1 MMNGINGFDE
11 MVMTSTGS
19 IYNATICFP
28 KLINYKIWNYGIG
41 SVEDVDLATE
51 TGFVRGLPPS
61 ADTVDL
67 GKDVK
72 LFHDNNVV
80 MEFKTIMLY
89 SGLLDEVST
98 SSQRLRVKSL
108 SSSLIGKF

>member
-72 LFHDNNVV
+72 LLLKQFNIFRFS
-80 MEFKTIMLY
+80 FKL
-89 SGLLDEVST
+89 GKEVKLLLQQYNT
-98 SSQRLRVKSL
+98 LRFKQMNQYVCFAK
-108 SSSLIGKF
+108 